1 MKPIIGIPAKFSMT
15 EGLRDA
21 LFVRAELKDAINF
34 NGGIAIG
41 ILPTHDYDI
50 KPFDQPL
57 KLSRNEI
64 ESLKSQLNLC
74 DGVVLQGG
82 SVCDKYEEF
91 VSKFCYENDIP
102 ILGICAGQNHMAK
115 SLGGETTF
123 LSNPE
128 KHHQAWV
135 DNVHKITIKKGT
147 LLHKILKVD
156 ELMVNSRHKTIVS
169 NPSESYIVSALD
181 DDGNIEAIEAPNKRF
196 NLAVRFHPE
205 SLYKKY
211 ASHNKIF
218 KEFIAACKK
227 SQKIDN

>member
-15 EGLRDA
+15 DGLRDA

-34 NGGIAIG
+34 NGGISIG
-41 ILPTHDYDI
+41 ILPPHDYTE
-50 KPFDQPL
+50 KPFDKPL
-57 KLSRNEI
+57 KLSKAEI
-64 ESLKSQLNLC
+64 ESLTAQISLC
-74 DGVVLQGG
+74 DGIVLQGG
-82 SVCDKYEEF
+82 SVCDEYEEF
-91 VSKFCYENDIP
+91 VSKYCYENDIP

-115 SLGGETTF
+115 SLGGKTTYIK
-123 LSNPE
+123 NPE

-135 DNVHKITIKKGT
+135 DDVHKMTIKKDT
-147 LLHKILKVD
+147 LLHKILKTE
-156 ELMVNSRHKTIVS
+156 ELVVNSRHKTIVS
-169 NPSESYIVSALD
+169 DPSENYIISALD

-218 KEFIAACKK
+218 KEFIASCKK
-227 SQKIDN
+227 NAK